1 MRLKKGFLVAIEG
14 IDGAGKTTQ
23 AALLNEYLTGRELPA
38 ILTKEPTDSIY
49 GQKIKKLAQ
58 GERHLVKPREE
69 YNLFIEDRKLHV
81 ADLIQPALDK
91 NAIVILD
98 RYYFSTMAYQGAIG
112 LDPARI
118 KTDNEAFSPI
128 PERVFILQVSP
139 AVGIDRI
146 QKGRKETPNTFEK
159 EDYLTKVSKIFDLLT
174 DDYIVRLN
182 GEDQLDKIHRRIV
195 HHVDEAI
202 DRYSLFSG

>member
-23 AALLNEYLTGRELPA
+23 AALLHEYLTSRELPA

-118 KTDNEAFSPI
+118 RPTMKHSARSLNASLSSRCLPPWVLI
-128 PERVFILQVSP
+128 AYKRV
-139 AVGIDRI
+139 
-146 QKGRKETPNTFEK
+146 EK
-159 EDYLTKVSKIFDLLT
+159 RHPTHLKKRTI
-174 DDYIVRLN
+174 
-182 GEDQLDKIHRRIV
+182 
-195 HHVDEAI
+195 
-202 DRYSLFSG
+202 